1 MEKWGWI
8 KTRGRNAYPAV
19 GAPSSMLLL
28 TVPTSSWQVQIPE
41 VYDLDFAIEVVEAD
55 IVQEADALI
64 MYTHHLRKER
74 RFVFCTN

>member
-1 MEKWGWI
+1 MSVCYI
-8 KTRGRNAYPAV
+8 FQIFILLAQSIFS
-19 GAPSSMLLL
+19 APVTKIFSCSF
-28 TVPTSSWQVQIPE
+28 Q